1 MAQVSQ
7 ALAAADINIV
17 RARSNAAPV
26 AAGNVN
32 IDYILDERIR
42 ELGVE
47 EKRMFTLMRLG
58 KWYDRVVKCNPFY
71 ASAALTKYN
80 LWPIP
85 QSEIERNR
93 GAVLAQNPGINST
106 EILLFLF

>member
-1 MAQVSQ
+1 
-7 ALAAADINIV
+7 
-17 RARSNAAPV
+17 
-26 AAGNVN
+26 
-32 IDYILDERIR
+32 
-42 ELGVE
+42 
-47 EKRMFTLMRLG
+47 MRLG

-93 GAVLAQNPGINST
+93 GAVLAQNPGY
-106 EILLFLF
+106 